1 MRGRFSRRNAL
12 SAAASIAVVAVSTAV
27 IRIIDAAFEPQHLIF
42 GYLIPTTFIA
52 FRFGSVPA
60 MLTAMASSICAAFIL
75 YPPKFSIYISNPLH
89 VAELMFFFVLSIATT
104 QFISVLA
111 DEKQRNT
118 PHHAGE

>member
-1 MRGRFSRRNAL
+1 MG
-12 SAAASIAVVAVSTAV
+12 AAGSIAVVAVATAV
-27 IRIIDAAFEPQHLIF
+27 IRIIDAACEPQHLIF

-89 VAELMFFFVLSIATT
+89 VAELMFFFVLSVATT
-104 QFISVLA
+104 QFIAVLA

-118 PHHAGE
+118 PRHASD